1 MNVEHSVANGAY
13 KVRMW
18 TQGDGR
24 PLVYLHGYD
33 GHPGEAPFLSTLA
46 EHHRKV
52 FAPEHPGFGTSTGI
66 DLIDDVFDM
75 TLYYREF
82 IESLGVGPVDIVGHS
97 LGGMFGAEIAAL
109 CPQLVRKLV
118 LVAPFGLWLDGT
130 QIPDAFVMTPG
141 RLRRTLWHDPESPIA
156 QQTLYQQ
163 TGMSPQVATVTRAMN
178 LSAAGK
184 FLWPIPDRGLAK
196 RLKFI
201 KAPTLVL
208 MGESDGLIP
217 LPYGQAFAEKI
228 AGASTASVPAAGHFV
243 MIEQPEAFDRAV
255 EDFLS

>member
-1 MNVEHSVANGAY
+1 MNVAHSVSNGAFQ
-13 KVRMW
+13 VRMW

-24 PLVYLHGYD
+24 PLLYLHGYD
-33 GHPGEAPFLSTLA
+33 GHPGEAPFLSSLA
-46 EHHRKV
+46 ANRRV
-52 FAPEHPGFGTSTGI
+52 FAPEHPGFGTSTDI
-66 DLIDDVFDM
+66 DLIDDIFDM
-75 TLYYREF
+75 TLYYREL
-82 IESLGVGPVDIVGHS
+82 IESLNAGPVDIVGHS
-97 LGGMFGAEIAAL
+97 LGGMFAAEIAAL

-118 LVAPFGLWLDGT
+118 LVAPFGLWLDDT

-141 RLRRTLWHDPESPIA
+141 TLRRTLWHDPESATA

-163 TGMSPQVATVTRAMN
+163 NGMSPQVATVTRAMN

-201 KAPTLVL
+201 KAPTLVI

-217 LPYGQAFAEKI
+217 VPYGEAFAQRI
-228 AGASTASVPAAGHFV
+228 ADARTVSIASAGHFLMV
-243 MIEQPEAFDRAV
+243 EQPEAFQRTVD
-255 EDFLS
+255 DFLG